1 MVKSIPRPW
10 TEEQRPARLEDLCA
24 FLETLAPLAAAEP
37 WDKVGLLAAPPADL
51 ARRGVAEILV
61 ALDLTP
67 PVRDQAIKLGTDL
80 LVCYHP
86 PLFEPIERLR
96 CDRQT
101 PSALAVELA
110 YHGLAI
116 YSPHTALDVAQGGTN
131 DALARQLG
139 LRPGGSLKPLVG
151 ARHVKLAVF
160 VPEAHVE
167 KVATAVFDAG
177 AGRIGKNSRYRHCS
191 FRTKG
196 TGTFFGDASTRPAV
210 GRKGRLEYVAEVR
223 LETVVPISCLE
234 AVVTALK
241 KAHPYEEPAF
251 DLLAMEALPE
261 EPGLG
266 RLAKLPKP
274 MELAALAKR
283 CAGAL
288 GLPQVQMVGPARRRI
303 ATVAILAGSAGRWP
317 IEAARRHPFD
327 ALITGELKHHDMI
340 ALQAA
345 ELTAICLGHGPSE
358 QPVLRVLAR
367 RLAEKFPAVRVRLS
381 RPGVTPY
388 EWVAGEPRCG
398 A

>member
-1 MVKSIPRPW
+1 M
-10 TEEQRPARLEDLCA
+10 
-24 FLETLAPLAAAEP
+24 
-37 WDKVGLLAAPPADL
+37 LAAPPADL

-177 AGRIGKNSRYRHCS
+177 AGRIGKNSRYRQCS

-381 RPGVTPY
+381 RTSVTPY